1 MASSINALTS
11 SGGGVVTTADASGE
25 LNLQSNGT
33 TVAAVSSTGVNI
45 TGTINASGA
54 ITSTGQIAT
63 LKSGTAQNTT
73 SGTSIDFTGIPSWA
87 KRITVMLANVSLS
100 GAATTLVRLGTS
112 SGIVTTGYASF
123 YVEITGSPNPA
134 SSSGGFIID
143 LPNASGTVTQALL
156 TINYLDNNTWVIGG
170 NSYSDG
176 APNSFVGNIA
186 LGSTLTQLRV
196 TTSGGTATFDAGSI
210 NIMYE

>member
-11 SGGGVVTTADASGE
+11 SGGGVVTTADSSGE

-87 KRITVMLANVSLS
+87 KRITVMLANVSLNS
-100 GAATTLVRLGTS
+100 AATTVIRLGTS

-134 SSSGGFIID
+134 SSSAGFIID
-143 LPNASGTVTQALL
+143 LPNAAGTVSQALC
-156 TINYLDNNTWVIGG
+156 TINNLNGNTWVIGG

-176 APNSFVGNIA
+176 ATNNFVGNIE

-196 TTSGGTATFDAGSI
+196 TTTAGTATFDAGSI